1 MKLKEIGIAVVLAL
15 AITMALNVASV
26 RAITGDVT
34 GDDVVDI
41 LDIAAVAGVFGAKT
55 GDPTYNPAADINSNG
70 LIDIFDL
77 VSVVINL
84 TTAL

>member
-41 LDIAAVAGVFGAKT
+41 LDIAAVAGVFGTQT

-77 VSVVINL
+77 LSVVINL